1 MGSLNKKLS
10 ELKNKTSIDKTELST
25 LDLIKLGNKKSEVS
39 ETTSASTPNVI
50 QQKPTDEI
58 IIIPSSVGDVVFNE
72 TQKQQ
77 IIEEIKKEEAEEE

>member
-39 ETTSASTPNVI
+39 ETTSVSTPNVI
-50 QQKPTDEI
+50 QQNPTDE

-72 TQKQQ
+72 IQKYLKTDYLSG
-77 IIEEIKKEEAEEE
+77 IKTESY